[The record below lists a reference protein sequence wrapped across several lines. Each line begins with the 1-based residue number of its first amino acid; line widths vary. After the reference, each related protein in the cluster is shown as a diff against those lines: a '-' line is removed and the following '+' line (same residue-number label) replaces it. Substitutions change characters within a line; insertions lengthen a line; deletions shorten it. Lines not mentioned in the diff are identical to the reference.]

1 MKPDPLKAR
10 TTSHRPASPTRVLC
24 VDDGPDITAVVRM
37 LVESDPGMAWAGSL
51 GSADRL
57 LETVRG
63 LRPPL
68 DVVILDA
75 TMPGKDPLIALREM
89 TAEFPKIRT
98 IIYSGH
104 GDAGFVARAMNAG
117 AWGCVSKSDEPD
129 AILRA
134 VRDVA
139 AGNVCWPGSARAS

>member
-1 MKPDPLKAR
+1 MKPDPLDTR
-10 TTSHRPASPTRVLC
+10 ASSRRSTVPTRVLC

-51 GSADRL
+51 ASADRL

-63 LRPPL
+63 LEPPP
-68 DVVILDA
+68 DVLILDA

-89 TAEFPKIRT
+89 TAEFPKVRT
-98 IIYSGH
+98 IIYSGYS
-104 GDAGFVARAMNAG
+104 DAGFVARAMNAG

-129 AILRA
+129 AILHA

-139 AGNVCWPGSARAS
+139 AGNVCWPGSGRAS